1 MPVYIEKYGDLFG
14 CHNSETTRKDRA
26 TQPMDHGRLR
36 WAIPLKSLW
45 KYSLFCYWWLPF
57 QKKCSVIATDTQP
70 SGLIFPLQVLVINSK
85 RKVTKPPPLAIT
97 VFARQ
102 PNTGWRSKTSG
113 GKDIFDKQCRDYPG
127 KSTECIQEKTFD
139 FDEIIKNAFL
149 YYDGREN
156 ISLMEPRNKSWNT
169 HFTSMMFGRG
179 YTLHFDWNASAEYH
193 HVYLYLNTSFKYT
206 IFVHDPKYF
215 LVTKNYLALP
225 ILFVTFDPK
234 QSFSY
239 FEQLV
244 VTEHHLLDNCN
255 PEPDYN
261 FNKCIQE
268 VKKLK

>member
-1 MPVYIEKYGDLFG
+1 MLLTLIL
-14 CHNSETTRKDRA
+14 
-26 TQPMDHGRLR
+26 QPR
-36 WAIPLKSLW
+36 
-45 KYSLFCYWWLPF
+45 
-57 QKKCSVIATDTQP
+57 
-70 SGLIFPLQVLVINSK
+70 GLIIPLQVLVINSK
-85 RKVTKPPPLAIT
+85 RKVTKPPPPAIT

-102 PNTGWRSKTSG
+102 PNTGWRNKTSG

-127 KSTECIQEKTFD
+127 QLTECIQEKTFD
-139 FDEIIKNAFL
+139 FDEIIKGASL
-149 YYDGREN
+149 YYNGREN
-156 ISLMEPRNKSWNT
+156 ISLMEPRNKSWST

-179 YTLHFDWNASAEYH
+179 YTLHFDWNSSAEYH

-215 LVTKNYLALP
+215 LVTQNNLALP

-234 QSFSY
+234 QSFNH

-255 PEPDYN
+255 PEPGYN

-268 VKKLK
+268 VKKIKVFTPNNPLGSSKLLNPFIPQNLEMSIGCNLPWSQSVEEKLHHECDTIQDYR

>member
-1 MPVYIEKYGDLFG
+1 M
-14 CHNSETTRKDRA
+14 
-26 TQPMDHGRLR
+26 
-36 WAIPLKSLW
+36 
-45 KYSLFCYWWLPF
+45 
-57 QKKCSVIATDTQP
+57 
-70 SGLIFPLQVLVINSK
+70 
-85 RKVTKPPPLAIT
+85 TKPPPPAIT

-102 PNTGWRSKTSG
+102 PNTGWRNKTSG

-127 KSTECIQEKTFD
+127 QLTECIQEKTFD
-139 FDEIIKNAFL
+139 FDEIIKGASL
-149 YYDGREN
+149 YYNGREN
-156 ISLMEPRNKSWNT
+156 ISLMEPRNKSWST

-179 YTLHFDWNASAEYH
+179 YTLHFDWNSSAEYH

-215 LVTKNYLALP
+215 LVTQNNLALP

-234 QSFSY
+234 QSFSH

-255 PEPDYN
+255 PEPGYN

-268 VKKLK
+268 VKFFEIITPNNPLGTLSSPRISKCL